1 MEVNSLGL
9 KSSRLLD
16 VVTFVDLFKIL
27 WNLFFHMQRIRM
39 KNINFGVCSGSF
51 ESLCLVWLINSVTRL
66 NIRFIAVLT
75 KVVGILLMY

>member
-1 MEVNSLGL
+1 
-9 KSSRLLD
+9 
-16 VVTFVDLFKIL
+16 
-27 WNLFFHMQRIRM
+27 M

-66 NIRFIAVLT
+66 NICFIAVLT